1 MKLINFALIFVLV
14 LLLALSAPAR
24 TQTTDSTSSPLTDI
38 VQLPAGLNIA
48 MCVNDWDKALNI
60 VQKLL
65 GDTITAESRQQLVT
79 LRSKLEDYRARGVKI
94 DQSNECAAA
103 IPAAGQSERTSN
115 RGSSSSSRNCNSS
128 RHITADGRCFANRA
142 AKKRHERS
150 LVNGD
155 RPSSELLQQ

>member
-24 TQTTDSTSSPLTDI
+24 TQTTDI
-38 VQLPAGLNIA
+38 VQFPAELNIA

-65 GDTITAESRQQLVT
+65 GDTTTAESRQQLVT
-79 LRSKLEDYRARGVKI
+79 LRSKLEDYRARGVQI

-103 IPAAGQSERTSN
+103 IPAAGRSESVSN
-115 RGSSSSSRNCNSS
+115 RGSSNSSRNCNSS
-128 RHITADGRCFANRA
+128 RNITADGRCFANRA

-150 LVNGD
+150 WVNGD